1 MAFKSGYDTILGRWF
16 KNGEE
21 LSIGQWQMVAI
32 SRAFF
37 KDAALVVF
45 DEPSSALDPETERK
59 IFSRLKQLIKGRSAL
74 IISHRYSTV
83 KMADK
88 ILVLDKGSIIE
99 QGSHLE
105 LMKKKGKYARLF
117 STQADGYT

>member
-1 MAFKSGYDTILGRWF
+1 M
-16 KNGEE
+16 
-21 LSIGQWQMVAI
+21 
-32 SRAFF
+32 
-37 KDAALVVF
+37 
-45 DEPSSALDPETERK
+45 K
-59 IFSRLKQLIKGRSAL
+59 IFSKLKRLIRGRSAL

-105 LMKKKGKYARLF
+105 LMELNGKYARLF
-117 STQADGYT
+117 STQAQAYV